1 MPVFYL
7 DTSALVKRYRT
18 ELGTEVVE
26 ELLGNPRPQDRFFVS
41 FLSIIELT
49 SGVLRLARGGQLR
62 EDIAQEILARFR
74 HDVRD
79 LLRVW
84 PYELAPGLGYV
95 RIGTFDETTARA
107 RNATYEAPLRVKAR
121 LANKRTGD
129 AREQEIYRGEFQVA
143 IPYRRSAPIE
153 QLDLELELQGCA
165 DFGLC
170 YLPQDWAATVALP
183 PPSLFDFTPG
193 AQTTVGGDLALSR
206 RLCPPP
212 STSIV
217 CWWTMSMTCCMG
229 VRLLVTWAPR
239 ARSFTPCTKSRT
251 TL

>member
-84 PYELAPGLGYV
+84 PLDEDAATECAP
-95 RIGTFDETTARA
+95 RWR
-107 RNATYEAPLRVKAR
+107 R
-121 LANKRTGD
+121 LAGAGPGNT
-129 AREQEIYRGEFQVA
+129 
-143 IPYRRSAPIE
+143 PTS
-153 QLDLELELQGCA
+153 
-165 DFGLC
+165 GLR
-170 YLPQDWAATVALP
+170 Q
-183 PPSLFDFTPG
+183 
-193 AQTTVGGDLALSR
+193 AQ
-206 RLCPPP
+206 
-212 STSIV
+212 
-217 CWWTMSMTCCMG
+217 
-229 VRLLVTWAPR
+229 PR
-239 ARSFTPCTKSRT
+239 P
-251 TL
+251 